1 MRMGKKVIKVMVE
14 GGKANPGP
22 PLGPTLSPLRV
33 NVMEVVKAINEATK
47 EFEGLTVPV
56 EIIVDTATRKFEV
69 KVGIPTTTALLLKEV
84 GVKQPPGDP
93 AHQKIGDLPIE
104 KIIRIALLKK
114 EQLTAKTLKAA
125 VKTILGSARSIGITV
140 DGKDPKIVQKEIDEG
155 LYDAVLA
162 KYEPEW
168 EKEEEEV

>member
-1 MRMGKKVIKVMVE
+1 MAKKTIRVMVE
-14 GGKANPGP
+14 GGKATPGP

-47 EFEGLTVPV
+47 DFEGLTVPV
-56 EIIVDTATRKFEV
+56 EIIVDTATRKFEI

-84 GVKQPPGDP
+84 GAKQPPGDP
-93 AHQKIGDLPIE
+93 AHQKIGNLPIE
-104 KIIRIALLKK
+104 KIIKIALIKK

-140 DGKDPKIVQKEIDEG
+140 DGKDPKIVQREIDEG
-155 LYDAVLA
+155 LYDAILA